1 MTITGKATTYSAPG
15 SDLPN
20 VLQQTTFV
28 IDEAAIQPNDV
39 VVKTLATPINPSD
52 VAQIF
57 GGYNDA
63 VPSTRL
69 GSDTTPQ
76 PLSVGGNEG
85 VFKVIQIGSNVKNYE
100 VGDVVIPKLPGFG
113 TWRTHAVVDITQ
125 DSDLTPFIKVNDLT
139 IDQAATISINPS
151 TAYQLLHQFVK
162 DWKSGDWIIQNAG
175 NSQASKYLTQLAKLI
190 NVNVLSIVRD
200 GKPQELYDE
209 LYELGATK
217 VLSESEFLHPEF
229 NIEDVTKGEGNVRL
243 TLNSIGGETVGGLVK
258 GLSRNGVLATYG
270 VLGGG
275 KISYDGRIQLF
286 KNISTRAYW
295 LTANTKANPQSK
307 VDTVEAVSKLFKEGK
322 LKVAAYDKVKFD
334 STGDLKATILNTIG
348 KSKSGKQ
355 VVIYE

>member
-1 MTITGKATTYSAPG
+1 MTITGKATTYTASG

-20 VLQQTTFV
+20 VLQQTIFE

-52 VAQIF
+52 IAQIF
-57 GGYNDA
+57 GGYNDV

-76 PLSVGGNEG
+76 KLSVGGNEG
-85 VFKVIQIGSNVKNYE
+85 VFKVIQIGSNVKNYQ

-125 DSDLTPFIKVNDLT
+125 DNELTPFIKVNELAV
-139 IDQAATISINPS
+139 DQAATISINPS
-151 TAYQLLHQFVK
+151 TAYQLLHQFIK

-175 NSQASKYLTQLAKLI
+175 NSQASKYLTQLARLI
-190 NVNVLSIVRD
+190 NVNVLSIIRD
-200 GKPQELYDE
+200 GKPQELYDD
-209 LYELGATK
+209 LYNLGATK
-217 VLSESEFLHPEF
+217 ILSESEFLHPEF
-229 NIEDVTKGEGNVRL
+229 KIEDVTNGKGNVRL
-243 TLNSIGGETVGGLVK
+243 ALNSLGGKTVGGLVK
-258 GLSRNGVLATYG
+258 SLSRNGVLVTYG

-275 KISYDGRIQLF
+275 EITYDGRIQLF

-307 VDTVEAVSKLFKEGK
+307 INTVEAVSKLFKEGRI
-322 LKVAAYDKVKFD
+322 KVVSYNTVKFD
-334 STGDLKATILNTIG
+334 PTSDLKTTILSAIN
-348 KSKSGKQ
+348 KSKTGKQ